1 MSELRQRGA
10 PPQRNGWVEE
20 EVVPAAEERVN
31 RRQVTNQRRQRVVGR
46 GPRPRGPP
54 PPAEAEEND
63 GLPAVARAG
72 NQRAFAAA
80 QFANAAAV
88 AAAQFAN
95 DAAVAAARPANVR
108 AVGQQQ
114 RQLLLQRPVNRN
126 AGKARDEALQR
137 DFLRFLVEQATEAA
151 AVREAMAQNAA
162 AERNAAGAAAQNT
175 QRGLRGI
182 ERGVVSVGREAA
194 RGTAAGLGAAA
205 EAREAA
211 RIAAAGLDVGVQ
223 GLAVGE
229 QTQRQV
235 SMVQATTN
243 LLVRKSNAI
252 IAQGAQIL
260 TTVTRTESMV
270 GRLSVAAAY
279 QQGNRIGFI
288 GAWVQNEWLMCA
300 TFIILTPVFPVS
312 VQSVQSW
319 YALTMGTVRGG
330 QRIMQAI
337 HAVSTNN
344 VSLSFSG
351 VINTV
356 SPISLMMLLWRV
368 NGQLTSLRAAGN
380 TAYTKAFEGSLE
392 NNLPHII
399 RGGREFASRAWA
411 GDIPNPLPT
420 ITPEMR
426 QRALDILTWFFRKI
440 YSREMFTDLG
450 SILYGIVNNPGN
462 MAQWLLDFIS
472 GNASVIIDG
481 VIYTIRST
489 VGQHYFDGLYY
500 TLGTWQGAMGAMG
513 ADLIAWIFSSLWW
526 ALEATLG
533 MIYRNVMTLLR
544 SALCAI
550 LIRVSIPMSG
560 PMYGGDF
567 DRCMVAMGEKPKT
580 QGGSRK
586 RKMKRRYTKKSL
598 VQRGGAE
605 GELQTQIKDAFVDV
619 FFELTMLEISRVV
632 YNSRNLMLDRAIN
645 AMYESQAIVYEIT
658 LQKSLGYENSI
669 LPLVDENVA
678 IVPYKSI
685 IKMA

>member
-1 MSELRQRGA
+1 MSEVRQRGA

-20 EVVPAAEERVN
+20 EVVPAAEYVN

-46 GPRPRGPP
+46 GPRPPP
-54 PPAEAEEND
+54 VNEEND
-63 GLPAVARAG
+63 DMPAVARAV
-72 NQRAFAAA
+72 NQGAVAAA

-88 AAAQFAN
+88 AAARPVNAR
-95 DAAVAAARPANVR
+95 AVA
-108 AVGQQQ
+108 QQQ
-114 RQLLLQRPVNRN
+114 RQLLLQRPLNKNDER
-126 AGKARDEALQR
+126 ARAEARQR
-137 DFLRFLVEQATEAA
+137 DLLNFLVEQATEAA

-162 AERNAAGAAAQNT
+162 AERNAADAAAQNT

-211 RIAAAGLDVGVQ
+211 RIAAEGLDVGVQ
-223 GLAVGE
+223 GLAVGQ

-279 QQGNRIGFI
+279 QQGNRIGLI

-312 VQSVQSW
+312 VQSIQGW

-337 HAVSTNN
+337 QAVSTNN

-368 NGQLTSLRAAGN
+368 NNQLISLRLAGN

-399 RGGREFASRAWA
+399 RGGREFASRVWV

-420 ITPEMR
+420 ITPAMR
-426 QRALDILTWFFRKI
+426 QRALDLLTWFFRSI
-440 YSREMFTDLG
+440 YNGDMFAGLG
-450 SILYGIVNNPGN
+450 PILYGIVNNPGN
-462 MAQWLLDFIS
+462 MAQWLVDFIS
-472 GNASVIIDG
+472 GNARVIIDG
-481 VIYTIRST
+481 ISYTIYST
-489 VGQHYFDGLYY
+489 LGQHYFDGLYY
-500 TLGTWQGAMGAMG
+500 TLGTWQGTMGAMG
-513 ADLIAWIFSSLWW
+513 ADLIAWILSSLWW

-544 SALCAI
+544 SGLCAI
-550 LIRVSIPMSG
+550 LIRISVPISG
-560 PMYGGDF
+560 PMYGGEF
-567 DRCMVAMGEKPKT
+567 DKCMVAMGEKPKT

-605 GELQTQIKDAFVDV
+605 GELQTQIKSAFVDV

-645 AMYESQAIVYEIT
+645 SMYESQAIVYEIT
-658 LQKSLGYENSI
+658 LQQSLGYENPI

-678 IVPYKSI
+678 IVPYKII
-685 IKMA
+685 IKMV

>member
-312 VQSVQSW
+312 VQSVQSL

-380 TAYTKAFEGSLE
+380 TAYTNAFEGSLE

-411 GDIPNPLPT
+411 GDIPNPLPS

>member
-10 PPQRNGWVEE
+10 PPQRNGWAEE

-46 GPRPRGPP
+46 GPLSR
-54 PPAEAEEND
+54 AEAEEND
-63 GLPAVARAG
+63 DMPAAARAR
-72 NQRAFAAA
+72 NQRAVDAA

-88 AAAQFAN
+88 AAA
-95 DAAVAAARPANVR
+95 RPVNVR
-108 AVGQQQ
+108 AVAQQQ

-126 AGKARDEALQR
+126 AGRARAEALQT
-137 DFLRFLVEQATEAA
+137 DLLRFLVEQAEEAA
-151 AVREAMAQNAA
+151 AMREAMAQNAA

-211 RIAAAGLDVGVQ
+211 RIAAEGLDVGVQ
-223 GLAVGE
+223 GLAVGQ

-312 VQSVQSW
+312 VQTVQSW

-368 NGQLTSLRAAGN
+368 NGQLISLRVAGN
-380 TAYTKAFEGSLE
+380 TGYTNAFEGSLE

-426 QRALDILTWFFRKI
+426 QRALDLLTWFFRKI
-440 YSREMFTDLG
+440 YSGEIFTGLG
-450 SILYGIVNNPGN
+450 SILYGIVDNPGN

-513 ADLIAWIFSSLWW
+513 ADLIAWILSSLWW

-550 LIRVSIPMSG
+550 LIRISIPMSG

-567 DRCMVAMGEKPKT
+567 DKCMVAMGEKAKT

-605 GELQTQIKDAFVDV
+605 GELQTQIKAAFVDV

-658 LQKSLGYENSI
+658 LQKSLGYENPI